1 MKPSKNLIIIL
12 AAGVILLSAWVY
24 YMSQVNQASVSES
37 EREFRQVTQQSSSDE
52 TGEIEED
59 LEATDFEDL
68 DSELTDI
75 EAELNSTTEAKQE

>member
-75 EAELNSTTEAKQE
+75 EAEIQ